1 MKKDPAMSLVLSESD
16 LRILRFLQRDGRISN
31 QDLAEASGM
40 SASACWRRVKA
51 LEEAGLILGYAAILA
66 PERAGFAFSAIVHV
80 TLARHERA
88 HVDHFIEA
96 VSRRPEVL
104 ECFATTGESDY
115 HLRVVSPDKD
125 GYNRFLDEFLFRLP
139 GIAHVRTNV
148 VLKDV
153 KLTTALPL

>member
-1 MKKDPAMSLVLSESD
+1 MLAELDWKLLD
-16 LRILRFLQRDGRISN
+16 LLQEDARLSN
-31 QDLAEASGM
+31 QEMADRVGL
-40 SASACWRRVKA
+40 SASSCWRRVKA
-51 LEEAGLILGYAAILA
+51 LEEAGLITGYAAILA
-66 PERAGFAFSAIVHV
+66 PEAAGFTFSAIVHV
-80 TLARHERA
+80 SLARHERA
-88 HVDHFIEA
+88 PVDAFIEA

-104 ECFATTGESDY
+104 ECFATTGEADY

-125 GYNRFLDEFLFRLP
+125 SYNRFLDEFLFRLP